1 MNSERIKEIQQ
12 ATAYPESICVQQ
24 ALLQVW
30 NECESEH
37 NRIADELKQK
47 IELIKDGWY
56 EISDLEKHTPKA
68 GQSVKWIC
76 EDGKQDIGAFIKDE
90 FATIDQVAFGQ
101 IVMYKPIYNLC

>member
-1 MNSERIKEIQQ
+1 MNSERIKERLQNTPQFLEYVRCLVRQ

-37 NRIADELKQK
+37 NRIADELKRK

-76 EDGKQDIGAFIKDE
+76 EDI
-90 FATIDQVAFGQ
+90 
-101 IVMYKPIYNLC
+101 